1 MDNNIN
7 ILIVEDEE
15 LGTRKLIKLLSEIDP
30 AIKILGA
37 TEGIASTVQWFKNT
51 TVKPDLVLMDI
62 ELCDGQSFE
71 IFSRT
76 QVNCPVIFTTSYD
89 EHALRAFKL
98 NSVDYL
104 LKPVKKEEL
113 EAAIVKWK
121 QLRCTQD
128 AAPANQGNLGR
139 MIDQLITNKSGEKYR
154 SRFLVKHANRFIP
167 VFTDQIAYIY
177 SSNKLTFI
185 KTRNDQRYMVDYNLD
200 DVADSLNPGDFFRA
214 NRQFILGTQ
223 CIREVHSWF
232 NGKMKVMIH
241 PESEE
246 EVIISRERARE
257 FREWLG
263 E

>member
-1 MDNNIN
+1 MHNPIN

-15 LGTRKLIKLLSEIDP
+15 LGARKLVKLLMEINP
-30 AIKILGA
+30 EINILDI
-37 TEGIASTVQWFKNT
+37 TEGIASTVRWFENT
-51 TVKPDLVLMDI
+51 TIKPDLVLMDI

-71 IFSRT
+71 IFSRI
-76 QVNCPVIFTTSYD
+76 QVSCPVIFTTSYD

-98 NSVDYL
+98 NSIDYL

-113 EAAIVKWK
+113 DAALQKWN
-121 QLRCTQD
+121 QLRVSQD
-128 AAPANQGNLGR
+128 SVSDQQGNLGR
-139 MIDQLITNKSGEKYR
+139 MIDQLLTQKSGEKFR

-167 VFTDQIAYIY
+167 VFTNQIAYIY

-185 KTRNDQRYMVDYNLD
+185 KTRNDQRYLVDYNLD
-200 DVADSLNPGDFFRA
+200 DVGDSLDPTDFFRA
-214 NRQFILGTQ
+214 NRQFILGSQ